1 MSEGITPLLMPRWGI
16 DMTEGKVV
24 RWLVSEGAAVEPH
37 TELVEVESEK
47 AVAAVEAGADSV
59 LRRRVAPEGV
69 MIPVGGL
76 LGVLAPNGVPDAE
89 IEAFVQAFAAPTQ
102 NATAAPA
109 QDETVTVLGQSLRLL
124 SLGKGDPAVVL
135 VHGFGGDRRG
145 WSLVQSELARRRRVI
160 SFDLPAHGDSSKT
173 IASAEPDFFRDVIIA
188 LMDALGLARAHLVGH
203 SWGGA
208 LAEAV
213 AAHAPQ
219 RVASLTLIGTAG
231 QGAAV
236 DADYM
241 RAFLDASRRTE
252 VKAVLQRLFADPA
265 MVTREMVEQVLRF
278 KRIEAVDEALR
289 KIAARSLEPTPRADT
304 ASTSSVATQI
314 IAGREDRICP
324 LSKNFTPPAGIA
336 LHLLDR
342 VGHMPHLEA
351 AAKVAALIDG
361 HLASIA
367 GVSIPT

>member
-1 MSEGITPLLMPRWGI
+1 MSGTIIPLLMPRWGI

-24 RWLVSEGAAVEPH
+24 RWLVSEGATVEPH

-47 AVAAVEAGADSV
+47 AVAAVEAGAKAV
-59 LRRRVAPEGV
+59 LRRRAAPEGV

-76 LGVLAPNGVPDAE
+76 LGVLAQNGVTDAK
-89 IEAFVQAFAAPTQ
+89 IDAFIKTFETPRQNTLDAPTH
-102 NATAAPA
+102 
-109 QDETVTVLGQSLRLL
+109 DEMVTVLGQSLRLL
-124 SLGKGDPAVVL
+124 TLGKGDPPVVL
-135 VHGFGGDRRG
+135 LHGFGGDRRS
-145 WSLVQSELARRRRVI
+145 WNMVQSELARQRRVI
-160 SFDLPAHGDSSKT
+160 SLDLPAHGESSKM
-173 IASAEPDFFRDVIIA
+173 IASAEPEFFRDVIIA

-203 SWGGA
+203 SWGGV

-213 AAHAPQ
+213 AAHQPQ

-231 QGAAV
+231 QAALV
-236 DADYM
+236 DASYIRD
-241 RAFLDASRRTE
+241 FLEASRRTE

-289 KIAARSLEPTPRADT
+289 KIAARSLKPTPRADT
-304 ASTSSVATQI
+304 TSTSSVPTQI
-314 IAGREDRICP
+314 IAGREDQICP

-336 LHLLDR
+336 VHLLDR

-351 AAKVAALIDG
+351 PAEVASLINAHVSAASA
-361 HLASIA
+361 
-367 GVSIPT
+367 P